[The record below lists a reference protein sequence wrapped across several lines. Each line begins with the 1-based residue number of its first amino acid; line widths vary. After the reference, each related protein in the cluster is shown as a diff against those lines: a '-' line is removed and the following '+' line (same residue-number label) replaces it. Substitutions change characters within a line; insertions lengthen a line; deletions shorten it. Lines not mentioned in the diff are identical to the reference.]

1 MCSCW
6 NLEFSDRPSFTK
18 VVTGLSASLE
28 AMSGY
33 MDMGKLANCKIDASV
48 SKREESQNGSMLE
61 THEETT

>member
-6 NLEFSDRPSFTK
+6 NLELSDRPSFTK

-33 MDMGKLANCKIDASV
+33 MDMGKLAAKIDTSV
-48 SKREESQNGSMLE
+48 SKQEESQNELMLYRD
-61 THEETT
+61 T